1 MNKKSNE
8 LLSYIARLYYYKN
21 QTQQEISRLVGISR
35 PKVNRLLKEAR
46 EKGIVRVWVDEKN
59 ESFSELEESVRKTF
73 NLYRV
78 IICNSAPDDISI
90 RRNLGIAGAKYL
102 SENIR
107 LFNSLAFSWG
117 RTIWEVVRSL
127 EDNPVTNKYQIDIV
141 QINGGTSQIFNDAE
155 PAEIGQTLAKT
166 LGGRYYFLH
175 APALMGSSELC
186 SAVMADKYIS
196 ETLDRARNA
205 DVALIGIGSLRDFAL
220 RKLRY
225 ISQTEFMNLEKD
237 GIVGDISLR
246 FFDIN
251 GKKVDNILNS
261 RLIGL
266 TLEEIKAI
274 PNVVGIAG
282 GKLKIESILGALR
295 TRIINVLITDE
306 KTAREVMLLN
316 SKSCKNF

>member
-1 MNKKSNE
+1 MNKKSDE
-8 LLSYIARLYYYKN
+8 FLSYIARLYHYRN
-21 QTQQEISRLVGISR
+21 QTQQEISKLVGISR

-46 EKGIVRVWVDEKN
+46 ERGIVRIWIDEKN
-59 ESFSELEESVRKTF
+59 DSFSELEESVRKTF

-78 IICNSAPDDISI
+78 IICNSSIDDISI
-90 RRNLGIAGAKYL
+90 RRNLGVTGAKYL
-102 SENIR
+102 AENIR

-127 EDNPVTNKYQIDIV
+127 EDSPVTNKYPIDIV
-141 QINGGTSQIFNDAE
+141 QINGGTSQIFNDTE
-155 PAEIGQTLAKT
+155 SAEIGQTLART

-175 APALMGSSELC
+175 APALMGSSKLC

-225 ISQTEFMNLEKD
+225 ISQTEFMNLEKS

-251 GKKVDNILNS
+251 GKKVNNFLNS

-266 TLEEIKAI
+266 TLEEIKTI
-274 PNVVGIAG
+274 PHVVGIAG
-282 GKLKIESILGALR
+282 GNLKIDSILGALR
-295 TRIINVLITDE
+295 TRIINVLIIDE

-316 SKSCKNF
+316 SKS

>member
-8 LLSYIARLYYYKN
+8 FLSYIARLYHYKN

-46 EKGIVRVWVDEKN
+46 ERGIVRVWIDEKN
-59 ESFSELEESVRKTF
+59 DSFSELEESMRKTF

-78 IICNSAPDDISI
+78 IICNSSPDDISV
-90 RRNLGIAGAKYL
+90 RRNLGITGAKYL
-102 SENIR
+102 AENIR

-117 RTIWEVVRSL
+117 RTVCEVARSL
-127 EDNPVTNKYQIDIV
+127 EDSPATNKYPIDIV
-141 QINGGTSQIFNDAE
+141 QINGGTSQIFNATE
-155 PAEIGQTLAKT
+155 PSEIGQILART
-166 LGGRYYFLH
+166 FGGRYYFLH
-175 APALMGSSELC
+175 APALMGSSKLC

-196 ETLDRARNA
+196 ETLNRARNA
-205 DVALIGIGSLRDFAL
+205 DVVLIGIGSLRDFAL

-225 ISQTEFMNLEKD
+225 ISQTEFMNLEKS
-237 GIVGDISLR
+237 GIVGDIALR

-251 GKKVDNILNS
+251 GRKVDNFLNS

-266 TLEEIKAI
+266 TLEEIKTI
-274 PNVVGIAG
+274 PHVIGIAG
-282 GKLKIESILGALR
+282 GNLKIESILGALR
-295 TRIINVLITDE
+295 TRIINVLIIDE

-316 SKSCKNF
+316 SKS

>member
-8 LLSYIARLYYYKN
+8 FLSYIARLYYYKN

-35 PKVNRLLKEAR
+35 PRVNRLLQEAR
-46 EKGIVRVWVDEKN
+46 ERGIVRIWIDEKN
-59 ESFSELEESVRKTF
+59 GSFSELEESMRKTF

-78 IICNSAPDDISI
+78 IICNSSPDDISI
-90 RRNLGIAGAKYL
+90 RRNLGIIGAKYL
-102 SENIR
+102 AENIR

-117 RTIWEVVRSL
+117 RTVWEVARSL
-127 EDNPVTNKYQIDIV
+127 EDNPANNKYPIDIV
-141 QINGGTSQIFNDAE
+141 QINGGTSQIFNDTE
-155 PAEIGQTLAKT
+155 PAEIGQTLART
-166 LGGRYYFLH
+166 FGGRYYFLH
-175 APALMGSSELC
+175 APALMGSSKLC
-186 SAVMADKYIS
+186 SAIMADKYIS

-225 ISQTEFMNLEKD
+225 ISQTEFINFEKS

-251 GKKVDNILNS
+251 GKKVDNILDS

-266 TLEEIKAI
+266 TLEEIKAVPHI
-274 PNVVGIAG
+274 VGIAG
-282 GKLKIESILGALR
+282 GNLKIESILGAVR
-295 TRIINVLITDE
+295 TGIINVLIIDE

-316 SKSCKNF
+316 SKS

>member
-46 EKGIVRVWVDEKN
+46 EKGIVRIWVDEKN

-155 PAEIGQTLAKT
+155 PAEIGETLAKT

>member
-1 MNKKSNE
+1 MNKKSDE
-8 LLSYIARLYYYKN
+8 FLSYIARLYHYKN
-21 QTQQEISRLVGISR
+21 QTQQEISKLVGISR

-46 EKGIVRVWVDEKN
+46 ERGIVRIWIDEKN
-59 ESFSELEESVRKTF
+59 DSFSELEESVRKTF

-78 IICNSAPDDISI
+78 IICNSSIDDISI
-90 RRNLGIAGAKYL
+90 RRNLGVTGAKYL
-102 SENIR
+102 AENIR

-127 EDNPVTNKYQIDIV
+127 EDSPVTNKYPIDIV
-141 QINGGTSQIFNDAE
+141 QINGGTSQIFNDTE
-155 PAEIGQTLAKT
+155 SAEIGQTLART

-175 APALMGSSELC
+175 APALMGSSKLC

-225 ISQTEFMNLEKD
+225 ISQTEFMNLEKS

-251 GKKVDNILNS
+251 GKKVNNFLNS

-266 TLEEIKAI
+266 TLEEIKTI
-274 PNVVGIAG
+274 PHVVGIAG
-282 GKLKIESILGALR
+282 GNLKIDSILGALR
-295 TRIINVLITDE
+295 TRIINVLIIDE

-316 SKSCKNF
+316 SKS

>member
-1 MNKKSNE
+1 MDEKSNE
-8 LLSYIARLYYYKN
+8 FLSYISRLYHYKN
-21 QTQQEISRLVGISR
+21 MTQLEISKMVGISR

-46 EKGIVRVWVDEKN
+46 ERGIVRIWIDDKN
-59 ESFSELEESVRKTF
+59 NSFSELEENICKTF

-78 IICNSAPDDISI
+78 IICNSSMDDISI

-102 SENIR
+102 AENIR

-127 EDNPVTNKYQIDIV
+127 EDNLVTNKYPIDIV
-141 QINGGTSQIFNDAE
+141 QINGGTSQIFNDTE
-155 PAEIGQTLAKT
+155 HAEIGQTLART

-175 APALMGSSELC
+175 APALMGSSKLC

-205 DVALIGIGSLRDFAL
+205 DIAIIGIGSLRDFAL

-225 ISQTEFMNLEKD
+225 ISQTEFMNLEKS

-251 GKKVDNILNS
+251 GKKVDNFLNS

-266 TLEEIKAI
+266 TLEEIKSI
-274 PNVVGIAG
+274 PQVVGIAG
-282 GKLKIESILGALR
+282 GNLKIESILGALR
-295 TRIINVLITDE
+295 TSIINVLIIDE
-306 KTAREVMLLN
+306 KTAREVILLN
-316 SKSCKNF
+316 SKF